1 MMKSAIVGQNKA
13 NAYSSR
19 ENWPPYTY
27 RDYPDIEPEMYKSFM
42 EFLST
47 ENTTDRLME
56 LQPWISMC
64 DSRCAF
70 CYFPTT
76 PTVKV
81 PIERYMDMLKK
92 ELDMYAGTKYVK
104 TSVFDEIV
112 LGGGT
117 PSVLSAEQM
126 IDLIDFCKERFTTN
140 DEYFIKV
147 TGSSKTLALNKI
159 DKLAEY
165 GVYQMDMGAQ
175 TFDDKFRKML
185 CLPDSAESVEK
196 AIKHAKK
203 LGLCVCV
210 DLMYNLPGQTMES
223 WIETL
228 KKAIELDVEIDA
240 YSLHVDP
247 GTSLE
252 KMIANGV
259 SPPQGDAEYE
269 KQEYLTAD
277 RMLTKAGYKA
287 VGHDRFSRIEWHF
300 RENCLNGWPWGGI
313 LTTGAGCF
321 MGYLQRFSYSN
332 IEDINTYIATVDA
345 GKLPIKRLSKSSDE
359 DMMRRTM
366 TRLYLRL
373 PVSKQEFKQ
382 KFGKLPEEVFPK
394 QLQRL
399 KDKGLIVID
408 DKEIR
413 ITKLGDLW
421 KGNIAWEFAPE
432 NLGQNK

>member
-1 MMKSAIVGQNKA
+1 MKSSVIDQNKSDVY
-13 NAYSSR
+13 NSR

-47 ENTTDRLME
+47 ENTSGRLME

-76 PTVKV
+76 PTMKV
-81 PIERYMDMLKK
+81 PIERYMNMLKK
-92 ELDMYAGTKYVK
+92 ELDMYAETRYVK

-147 TGSSKTLALNKI
+147 TGSSKTLALKKI

-175 TFDDKFRKML
+175 TFDDEIRKML
-185 CLPDSAESVEK
+185 CLPDTAGSVEK
-196 AIKHAKK
+196 AIKHAKN

-223 WIETL
+223 WINTL

-247 GTSLE
+247 GTPLE
-252 KMIANGV
+252 KMIAKGV
-259 SPPQGDAEYE
+259 SPPQGDSEYE
-269 KQEYLTAD
+269 KQQYMIAYK
-277 RMLTKAGYKA
+277 MLTEAGYKA
-287 VGHDRFSRIEWHF
+287 VGHDRFSRVEWHF

-321 MGYLQRFSYSN
+321 MGYLQRFSYAN
-332 IEDINTYIATVDA
+332 IDDINTYIATVEA
-345 GKLPIKRLSKSSDE
+345 GKLPIRCLSRSSDE

-373 PVSKQEFKQ
+373 PVSKKEFME
-382 KFGKLPEEVFPK
+382 KFGTPPEKVFPK
-394 QLQRL
+394 QLHKL
-399 KDKGLIVID
+399 KVKGLIEID
-408 DKEIR
+408 DNEIR
-413 ITKLGDLW
+413 ITKLGEIW
-421 KGNIAWEFAPE
+421 KGNIAWEFAP
-432 NLGQNK
+432 NSTST

>member
-1 MMKSAIVGQNKA
+1 
-13 NAYSSR
+13 
-19 ENWPPYTY
+19 
-27 RDYPDIEPEMYKSFM
+27 
-42 EFLST
+42 
-47 ENTTDRLME
+47 ME
-56 LQPWISMC
+56 LQPWISIC

-76 PTVKV
+76 ATAKV
-81 PIERYMDMLKK
+81 SIDRYMNTLKK
-92 ELDMYAGTKYVK
+92 ELDMYAKTRYVK

-126 IDLIDFCKERFTTN
+126 IDLIDFCKERFNTN

-147 TGSSKTLALNKI
+147 TGSSKTLAMNKI
-159 DKLAEY
+159 DKLADY

-175 TFDDKFRKML
+175 TFDDKLRKML
-185 CLPDSAESVEK
+185 CLPDNAESVEK
-196 AIKHAKK
+196 AIRHAKK

-210 DLMYNLPGQTMES
+210 DLMYNLPSQTMES
-223 WIETL
+223 WKSTL
-228 KKAIELDVEIDA
+228 KKAIELDVEIDT

-252 KMIANGV
+252 KMIAKGLV
-259 SPPQGDAEYE
+259 PPQGNAEYE
-269 KQEYLTAD
+269 KQQYLTAYK
-277 RMLTKAGYKA
+277 MLTEAGYKA
-287 VGHDRFSRIEWHF
+287 VGHDRFSRVEWHF

-332 IEDINTYIATVDA
+332 LEDINEYITAVDA
-345 GKLPIKRLSKSSDE
+345 GRLPINRLSESTDE

-373 PVSKQEFKQ
+373 PVDKIEFKQ
-382 KFGKLPEEVFPK
+382 RFGKIPEQVFPQ

-399 KDKGLIVID
+399 KEKGLIEID
-408 DKEIR
+408 GEEIR
-413 ITKLGDLW
+413 ITKLGDIW
-421 KGNIAWEFAPE
+421 KGNIAWEFAP
-432 NLGQNK
+432 NQSSKS

>member
-1 MMKSAIVGQNKA
+1 MKNSGLEQNKA
-13 NAYSSR
+13 DVYDSR

-27 RDYPDIEPEMYKSFM
+27 RDYPDIKPETYKSFM

-47 ENTTDRLME
+47 ENTSKRLME

-76 PTVKV
+76 PTSKV
-81 PIERYMDMLKK
+81 NIEMYLEALKK
-92 ELDMYAGTKYVK
+92 ELTLYARTKYVK

-126 IDLIDFCKERFTTN
+126 INLIDFCKERFTTN

-147 TGSSKTLALNKI
+147 SGSSKTLALNKI
-159 DKLAEY
+159 DKLAAY
-165 GVYQMDMGAQ
+165 GVYQLDVGAQ
-175 TFDDKFRKML
+175 TFDDKLRKML
-185 CLPDSAESVEK
+185 CLPDTAENVDK
-196 AIKHAKK
+196 GIRHAKK

-223 WIETL
+223 WIDTL

-247 GTSLE
+247 GTPLE
-252 KMIANGV
+252 KMIERGV
-259 SPPQGDAEYE
+259 APPQGNPEYE
-269 KQEYLTAD
+269 KQQYLTAYKL
-277 RMLTKAGYKA
+277 LTEAGYKA
-287 VGHDRFSRIEWHF
+287 VGHDRFSRVEWHF

-321 MGYLQRFSYSN
+321 MGYLQKFSYSN
-332 IEDINTYIATVDA
+332 LEDINDYIATVNA
-345 GKLPIKRLSKSSDE
+345 GKFPISRLSESTPE

-373 PVSKQEFKQ
+373 PVSKQEFMQ
-382 KFGKLPEEVFPK
+382 KFGKLPEEVFSQ

-399 KDKGLIVID
+399 KEKGLIEID

-413 ITKLGDLW
+413 ITKLGDIW

-432 NLGQNK
+432 NLAQK